1 MNERLSRNQLDGE
14 NGLKA
19 EKDKDLGNMLKRIEK
34 IKDKNRTGACLH

>member
-34 IKDKNRTGACLH
+34 NVFLSNVQA